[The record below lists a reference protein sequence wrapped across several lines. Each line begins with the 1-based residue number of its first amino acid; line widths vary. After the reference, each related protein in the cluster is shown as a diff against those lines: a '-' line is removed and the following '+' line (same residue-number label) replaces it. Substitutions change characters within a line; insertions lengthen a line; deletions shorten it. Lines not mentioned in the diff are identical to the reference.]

1 MTRMFYHIRVTNGLW
16 VPFSS
21 TWRRTTLTR
30 SNWCRASRTWSSR
43 SWYSRNI
50 FLISCRSPRSYKYS
64 KLFYFV
70 NILSITFRRSSALS
84 FRWTQPARCLSH
96 IGTFMIY
103 HTYICTYM
111 IYQPCWLEKTFSN
124 AFSTGLFYLLPIRN
138 NCFELYGFDIL
149 VDSDL
154 KPWLIE
160 VQYSNS
166 KLEINFISNWNS

>member
-1 MTRMFYHIRVTNGLW
+1 MLYHIRATNGLS

-64 KLFYFV
+64 IFFNFV
-70 NILSITFRRSSALS
+70 NILSITCRRSSALS

-96 IGTFMIY
+96 IGTHQTLQFCILYFVFCICICSACKAKNQDGAPRPTSAWPMSSLRANAVLY
-103 HTYICTYM
+103 YVLYYVYYVLYICTLGH
-111 IYQPCWLEKTFSN
+111 I
-124 AFSTGLFYLLPIRN
+124 GLTAVRASALNI
-138 NCFELYGFDIL
+138 
-149 VDSDL
+149 
-154 KPWLIE
+154 
-160 VQYSNS
+160 
-166 KLEINFISNWNS
+166 